1 MGYDLSEVYQAPSSS
16 GGKVWGIP
24 GITRSGKT
32 TQSFNAQASR
42 FNEGRVTINDFSKP
56 KSVNDLVREKLQK
69 GYQRVSDC
77 YIDYET
83 GDVYFGDLANKT
95 STLER
100 HIKVE
105 NESTLEI
112 KGGGLFNF

>member
-1 MGYDLSEVYQAPSSS
+1 MGYVLSEVYQAPSSS

-24 GITRSGKT
+24 GFTQGGQT

-42 FNEGRVTINDFSKP
+42 FNEGRVTINDLSKP
-56 KSVNDLVREKLQK
+56 KSVNDLVGEKLQK